1 MDFLGELFD
10 EQGTVHK
17 TVLYCLNVSVS
28 GWRSVTND
36 ILQDSVQGVTIFNIF
51 ISDIDSG
58 VKSTHSKSVDDIKMC
73 GAADM
78 AERWDVIQRHQARL
92 EQWAQEN
99 LMRFNKSICKALHLG
114 RGNSSNSVDSL
125 TP

>member
-28 GWRSVTND
+28 GWKSVTND
-36 ILQDSVQGVTIFNIF
+36 ILQDSVQGVTILNIF

-58 VKSTHSKSVDDIKMC
+58 LSAPSVGWWMTPSCGMQSKCFK
-73 GAADM
+73 
-78 AERWDVIQRHQARL
+78 ERML
-92 EQWAQEN
+92 
-99 LMRFNKSICKALHLG
+99 C
-114 RGNSSNSVDSL
+114 RGTKTSL
-125 TP
+125 ISGPR